1 MRGRVVDIRTNA
13 VAVLGTAGHDDY
25 IGTEFTNTLKS
36 VGGPDKL
43 TGAAGNDILDG
54 GTGNDLLILGNGS
67 DVVVYSTGYGADA
80 VEDFA
85 NVKATGIR
93 SARAAHRPHLRG
105 RLARATQVG
114 DDTVIDFGAGDTL
127 TLRHVFR
134 SNLTA
139 ADFMFST
146 RRASRRTAAARPP
159 RSRSPRTRTW

>member
-1 MRGRVVDIRTNA
+1 MRRRPTRPGSRCAGAIIDIRTNA

-25 IGTEFTNTLKS
+25 IGTEFNDTLKS

-85 NVKATGIR
+85 NVEGDRIDL
-93 SARAAHRPHLRG
+93 RALLTVHTFADV
-105 RLARATQVG
+105 LARADPG
-114 DDTVIDFGAGDTL
+114 G
-127 TLRHVFR
+127 
-134 SNLTA
+134 
-139 ADFMFST
+139 
-146 RRASRRTAAARPP
+146 
-159 RSRSPRTRTW
+159 